1 MKNIAFIL
9 SIVML
14 FLTSCEPPEGDILF
28 ITTEYSNKSSK
39 DISIIS
45 YHYSHNR
52 KSEYTHK
59 IEKGGKFE
67 QKYEYTGS
75 DYLGIINESDS
86 VKVIFDNERQS
97 TFVRGKDIE
106 NPYNIYHNKKKIPNK
121 GEEWHLFTEYTFT
134 DKDYEYA
141 KPCNGKCN

>member
-1 MKNIAFIL
+1 
-9 SIVML
+9 ML
-14 FLTSCEPPEGDILF
+14 FLTSCERRIKEY
-28 ITTEYSNKSSK
+28 ITRTVKYSNKSSK

-45 YHYSHNR
+45 YHHSYNS

-67 QKYEYTGS
+67 QTYNFNGGN
-75 DYLGIINESDS
+75 DYPRIINESDS

-97 TFVRGKDIE
+97 TFVRDKDIE
-106 NPYNIYHNKKKIPNK
+106 NPYNIYNSKKNPNK
-121 GEEWHLFTEYTFT
+121 GGGWHTFLEYTFT